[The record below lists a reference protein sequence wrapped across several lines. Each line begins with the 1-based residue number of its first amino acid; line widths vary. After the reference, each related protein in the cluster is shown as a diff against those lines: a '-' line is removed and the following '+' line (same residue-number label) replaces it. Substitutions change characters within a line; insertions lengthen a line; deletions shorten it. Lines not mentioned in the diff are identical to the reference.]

1 MPVVQRDVERV
12 VDDRTVAL
20 DPDISAD
27 RLRHAKQEQR
37 LIEQVRP
44 DVEPDAGARVR
55 LLAPRI
61 RLELGAKAIE
71 MRFVRGDAAKIALAH
86 NVADGREIAGIA
98 TILIDRH
105 DAPLRPGELD
115 QLPCFRKCRREGLVD
130 DHMMSREQTL
140 FRNGMVRRIRR
151 RDNDEIDLAFEHLVD
166 TANEFDIGIS
176 RIGGAVALH
185 DRREQQAVHGADD
198 RRVKHFAG
206 ETKPDQ
212 THVEHDRVCHQ
223 NR

>member
-12 VDDRTVAL
+12 VDDRTVVL

-98 TILIDRH
+98 TIQIGR
-105 DAPLRPGELD
+105 ASG
-115 QLPCFRKCRREGLVD
+115 RE
-130 DHMMSREQTL
+130 
-140 FRNGMVRRIRR
+140 
-151 RDNDEIDLAFEHLVD
+151 
-166 TANEFDIGIS
+166 
-176 RIGGAVALH
+176 
-185 DRREQQAVHGADD
+185 
-198 RRVKHFAG
+198 RVKS
-206 ETKPDQ
+206 E
-212 THVEHDRVCHQ
+212 
-223 NR
+223 